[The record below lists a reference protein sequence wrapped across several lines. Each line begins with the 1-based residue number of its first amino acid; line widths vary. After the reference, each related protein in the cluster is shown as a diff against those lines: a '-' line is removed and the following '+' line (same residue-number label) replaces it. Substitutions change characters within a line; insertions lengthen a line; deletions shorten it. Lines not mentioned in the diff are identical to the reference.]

1 LCLGSIL
8 GVAFLTFPAF
18 VIDPCVGM
26 AHQVLCC
33 WAPLKTL
40 LASAWPTGKALF
52 LPRHLKGL
60 GRGPLK
66 VYVVDTLA
74 GSYAVDESGKELA
87 FEPMPKSKNEIVEEA
102 MKAYKGEPLQ
112 SFARLAEKLKVMNP
126 ELVVVEDDVE
136 AKYLGQM
143 GLKAVVEEGNAVA
156 VSLRSRLAQ
165 ELVRAELAKDV
176 GEAPSLE
183 FEVAYEFTRRG
194 LMGAAKKRDLL
205 LAHAIRTVDD
215 IDKTLNLFVNRLR
228 EWYSV
233 HFPELNDLVD
243 DHRLFVT
250 IVSQVGTRDEMDLER
265 LKSIGVPEGLA
276 KRIVD
281 VASKSVGADVSEHDA
296 EAMRTF
302 ASISLQLYDLR
313 SQLEGYIGRVAKEV
327 APNVTELVGPLLAAR
342 LISLA
347 GSLEELATM
356 PASTIQVLGAEKALF
371 RALRTGGRPPKHGV
385 IFQYPDIFRAP
396 RWQRGKI
403 ARALASKLA
412 IAAKVDTFSGRFI
425 GDRLREE
432 LQQRIAEIKKVYAAP
447 PKRKEEKARPPARPA
462 RPGRPPK
469 RREGRGGQRE
479 GGRGEGGRG

>member
-1 LCLGSIL
+1 
-8 GVAFLTFPAF
+8 
-18 VIDPCVGM
+18 M
-26 AHQVLCC
+26 
-33 WAPLKTL
+33 
-40 LASAWPTGKALF
+40 
-52 LPRHLKGL
+52 
-60 GRGPLK
+60 K

-102 MKAYKGEPLQ
+102 MKAYRGEPLQ

-176 GEAPSLE
+176 SEAPSLE

-281 VASKSVGADVSEHDA
+281 AASKSVGADISEHDA
-296 EAMRTF
+296 EAVRTF
-302 ASISLQLYDLR
+302 ANISLQLYDLR

-385 IFQYPDIFRAP
+385 IFQYP
-396 RWQRGKI
+396 
-403 ARALASKLA
+403 
-412 IAAKVDTFSGRFI
+412 
-425 GDRLREE
+425 
-432 LQQRIAEIKKVYAAP
+432 
-447 PKRKEEKARPPARPA
+447 
-462 RPGRPPK
+462 
-469 RREGRGGQRE
+469 
-479 GGRGEGGRG
+479 

>member
-40 LASAWPTGKALF
+40 LASARPTGKALF
-52 LPRHLKGL
+52 LLRHLKGL

-87 FEPMPKSKNEIVEEA
+87 FEPMPKSKNEMVEEA
-102 MKAYKGEPLQ
+102 MKAYRGELLQ

-143 GLKAVVEEGNAVA
+143 GLRAVVEEGNAVA

-165 ELVRAELAKDV
+165 ELVRAELAKDAS
-176 GEAPSLE
+176 EAPSFE

-205 LAHAIRTVDD
+205 LAHSIRTVDD

-281 VASKSVGADVSEHDA
+281 AASKSVGADISEHDA
-296 EAMRTF
+296 EAVRTF

-371 RALRTGGRPPKHGV
+371 RALRTGGRPPKHG

-412 IAAKVDTFSGRFI
+412 IAAKVDAFSGRFI